1 MSKRPKLPNLAKKTM
16 KQPESEVSMM
26 FQQNAL
32 QSYLDSNVGRQV
44 VGTPKGGKIQKKK
57 PRA

>member
-1 MSKRPKLPNLAKKTM
+1 M